1 MGFSDFCYHCYSSI
15 PTKLLVAAQIG
26 SVHIQIRRY
35 DFMNID
41 TMNDMQAKIDET
53 LKDVNAEQE
62 KGKEEMAH
70 D

>member
-1 MGFSDFCYHCYSSI
+1 
-15 PTKLLVAAQIG
+15 
-26 SVHIQIRRY
+26 
-35 DFMNID
+35 MNID